1 MNPPPEYRWNLL
13 VLRAIV
19 AWVVVTESCS
29 KSPEASFWAHVWASL
44 IANLIGW
51 GGKIAITLAI
61 VKGAAAFRSEVD
73 NEPGRAEL
81 NQISRSH
88 SLPSMQAEKG
98 GEKLNRLS
106 RIVR

>member
-1 MNPPPEYRWNLL
+1 MGSNGGQ
-13 VLRAIV
+13 
-19 AWVVVTESCS
+19 TEGYS
-29 KSPEASFWAHVWASL
+29 KSPKVSFWAHMWASM

-51 GGKIAITLAI
+51 GGRIAITLAI

-73 NEPGRAEL
+73 NEPQRAGL

-88 SLPSMQAEKG
+88 LLLPMQAEKG
-98 GEKLNRLS
+98 AEKLNRLS